1 MKRLLDGCLQ
11 ENGITPKLKLK
22 EVLCLGVGS
31 IPVRHGLSV
40 SMPNYLV
47 EHRPSDR
54 MTSRRHSGSTFSRK
68 RLASS
73 CPEGDRVN
81 W

>member
-11 ENGITPKLKLK
+11 ENGMTPKLKLK

-31 IPVRHGLSV
+31 IPVRHGLVV

-47 EHRPSDR
+47 ERRPLDR
-54 MTSRRHSGSTFSRK
+54 TTSRHRSGSTFSRK
-68 RLASS
+68 RLAIS
-73 CPEGDRVN
+73 CPERNFVN
-81 W
+81 Q